1 MSTTEMSSQTQSIP
15 DELTNSM
22 EKILQYADLPQER
35 TALFKKN
42 LEIFCNL
49 KDKSFMDADSR
60 KVREVITSVF
70 FELYAAVLKKVVIE
84 DNQSPL
90 LKMFLTFCFV
100 DEKLLK
106 PEEINQLYQ
115 LLEHPCTDPNSSVFS
130 LRDWMEMIYKRD
142 KEPSVNEFEQD
153 YYDVFRD
160 KKKRGELSENDKL
173 EYENSADGR
182 LEHEINNLFKLGQ
195 RLCYGQMGGY
205 FPVLHS
211 GMIARDLAKS
221 VVSPQMILE
230 CINKILTVDFS
241 AFHREIV
248 INDQDKGIRQE
259 LVMKSVFPEFIVV
272 PTFGARSV
280 MWQEI
285 SGRVRSNPGRVLIPI
300 FTTQGLDELIVDMI
314 AKFRWE
320 LSKTMNAY
328 SRGDGPPN
336 SLCAEYI
343 DYIQFYKKNR
353 ELSEE
358 AREKVKIQIDRHR
371 NNPKDIFVA
380 DYATWIN
387 YESKGMI
394 RLNKVAREILFKYC
408 PFPKPLRTVLTK
420 QPLFNTMITRFDN
433 VQGKQLKNLEARY
446 AKLVKPGEEMAPD
459 LAEHLE
465 YYKS

>member
-1 MSTTEMSSQTQSIP
+1 MTVTEINARNQNIP
-15 DELTNSM
+15 EELNNSL
-22 EKILQYADLPQER
+22 EKILLYADLPQER
-35 TALFKKN
+35 SEIFKKHMD
-42 LEIFCNL
+42 IFRNL
-49 KDKSFMDADSR
+49 KDKSFMDSDSR
-60 KVREVITSVF
+60 RVREVITSVF
-70 FELYAAVLKKVVIE
+70 FELYPAVLKKAVRE

-90 LKMFLTFCFV
+90 LKMFLAFCFV

-106 PEEINQLYQ
+106 PEEISQLYS
-115 LLEHPCTDPNSSVFS
+115 LLDQPCTNPDCSIFS
-130 LRDWMEMIYKRD
+130 LKDWMEMVYNRE

-173 EYENSADGR
+173 EYENNADGR
-182 LEHEINNLFKLGQ
+182 LEHEVNNLFKLGQ

-211 GMIARDLAKS
+211 GMIARDLIKS
-221 VVSPQMILE
+221 VVTPQMIQE
-230 CINKILTVDFS
+230 SINKILAVDFS
-241 AFHREIV
+241 VFHREIV
-248 INDQDKGIRQE
+248 INDQDRGMRQE

-285 SGRVRSNPGRVLIPI
+285 AGRVRSNPGRVLIPI
-300 FTTQGLDELIVDMI
+300 FTTQSLDELMVDMV

-320 LSKTMNAY
+320 LSKTMNSY

-353 ELSEE
+353 DLSED
-358 AREKVKIQIDRHR
+358 AREKVKRQIDRHR
-371 NNPKDIFVA
+371 NNPKDIFVD

-387 YESKGMI
+387 FESKGMI

-408 PFPKPLRTVLTK
+408 PFSKPLRSILEK
-420 QPLFNTMITRFDN
+420 QPLFNPLVTRYDN
-433 VQGKQLKNLEARY
+433 MQARQLKNLEARY
-446 AKLVKPGEEMAPD
+446 AKLVKPGEEMASE
-459 LAEHLE
+459 LAEHIE
-465 YYKS
+465 YYRS